1 MDQFNFDSFP
11 STNFNETNLDWLLS
25 LVQQL
30 TELVESGRYG
40 VPAGGSTGQVL
51 GKLGPDDFQT
61 GWIDQTGGGGT
72 SNYAQLTNKPQI
84 NGVELLGNK
93 TAAQL
98 NLVAAQAGKGLS
110 SNDYTDADKA
120 LLSSLFFADRSTTYA
135 ELDAAFSAG
144 KKMFFMDA
152 GEIFP
157 CLEKTSTQFRFL
169 TLRSSG
175 GIRQATLSSSGSW
188 SVSTSANPGSYVKY
202 TSMSLSDA
210 QKQQARTNIGAIGVS
225 DYNPDAKT
233 DAMTQP
239 VGKDNNGKLWT
250 TPGGGGSS
258 DVWEQIYLGVLSE
271 DGTNKWY
278 VDQDMNGNPF
288 ELSKIIVRCKCVAAA
303 DNSAQGYG
311 KIFVNVASDFNPA
324 NPANRI
330 VNVVG
335 YFRPAGQVS
344 TMMYYGELIMG
355 DVLIESLY
363 KGDTAAI
370 DNTGAITGNMPRRS
384 GSELGVI
391 GETTNSITS
400 IMVGTDAVAK
410 FGSGSV
416 LAIYGVRA

>member
-51 GKLGPDDFQT
+51 GKTGPDDYET
-61 GWIDQTGGGGT
+61 GWIDQTGGGGGT

-144 KKMFFMDA
+144 KKLFFMDA

-169 TLRSSG
+169 TIRSSG

-188 SVSTSANPGSYVKY
+188 SVSTSANPGSFVKY

-210 QKQQARTNIGAIGVS
+210 QKQQARTNIGAIS
-225 DYNPDAKT
+225 LADLPIYNGE
-233 DAMTQP
+233 
-239 VGKDNNGKLWT
+239 VG
-250 TPGGGGSS
+250 
-258 DVWEQIYLGVLSE
+258 
-271 DGTNKWY
+271 
-278 VDQDMNGNPF
+278 
-288 ELSKIIVRCKCVAAA
+288 A
-303 DNSAQGYG
+303 
-311 KIFVNVASDFNPA
+311 
-324 NPANRI
+324 
-330 VNVVG
+330 
-335 YFRPAGQVS
+335 
-344 TMMYYGELIMG
+344 
-355 DVLIESLY
+355 
-363 KGDTAAI
+363 
-370 DNTGAITGNMPRRS
+370 
-384 GSELGVI
+384 
-391 GETTNSITS
+391 
-400 IMVGTDAVAK
+400 
-410 FGSGSV
+410 
-416 LAIYGVRA
+416 

>member
-40 VPAGGSTGQVL
+40 VPAGGSAGQVL

-72 SNYAQLTNKPQI
+72 SNYPSLTNKPQI

-120 LLSSLFFADRSTTYA
+120 LLSSLFFADRTTTYA

-144 KKMFFMDA
+144 KKLFFMDA

-210 QKQQARTNIGAIGVS
+210 QKQQARTNIGAIS
-225 DYNPDAKT
+225 LADLPIYN
-233 DAMTQP
+233 
-239 VGKDNNGKLWT
+239 
-250 TPGGGGSS
+250 
-258 DVWEQIYLGVLSE
+258 
-271 DGTNKWY
+271 
-278 VDQDMNGNPF
+278 
-288 ELSKIIVRCKCVAAA
+288 
-303 DNSAQGYG
+303 
-311 KIFVNVASDFNPA
+311 
-324 NPANRI
+324 
-330 VNVVG
+330 
-335 YFRPAGQVS
+335 
-344 TMMYYGELIMG
+344 GE
-355 DVLIESLY
+355 
-363 KGDTAAI
+363 
-370 DNTGAITGNMPRRS
+370 
-384 GSELGVI
+384 
-391 GETTNSITS
+391 
-400 IMVGTDAVAK
+400 VGT
-410 FGSGSV
+410 
-416 LAIYGVRA
+416 